1 MLAPAAISQPD
12 LAPRLAAAVAAA
24 RLAALSALP
33 TAVAAIDLILQQ
45 FNAKSAAA
53 AAATPAPLSPAASSG
68 PDLPAPQPLSFDE
81 RALAHRERRL
91 AYSAAY
97 FILRVSRLP
106 DYAPPHRPLSSP
118 GRAQPSHRP
127 TPAPSAAPRPLA
139 PLGLAT
145 PTELRPADSRTS
157 PPPPPRSPS
166 DLPHPTSAFPH
177 PTSNLPHPTSA
188 FPHPTSNIPLIP
200 LAQRVYN
207 VLSEGIPADEA
218 AGLRESL
225 TGATEDDV
233 RAMVDSIRNVYGD
246 DYIPELNDIVPANR
260 RTPPPLP
267 DPPDL
272 PDPLN
277 PNRSPRPGNPRASP
291 ASLLAAAGSSGPA
304 P

>member
-1 MLAPAAISQPD
+1 VTAPAAIAQPD

-33 TAVAAIDLILQQ
+33 TAIAAIDLILKQ

-53 AAATPAPLSPAASSG
+53 AAAVPTPPSTAAPSAPA
-68 PDLPAPQPLSFDE
+68 PAPQPLSFEE

-106 DYAPPHRPLSSP
+106 DDAPHRRPLSSP
-118 GRAQPSHRP
+118 APAQPHRR
-127 TPAPSAAPRPLA
+127 PAPQAPRPLA
-139 PLGLAT
+139 PLGFAPAAESRL
-145 PTELRPADSRTS
+145 ADSRAS
-157 PPPPPRSPS
+157 PPAPSPS
-166 DLPHPTSAFPH
+166 SSPSALPHPTSNVPH
-177 PTSNLPHPTSA
+177 STSA
-188 FPHPTSNIPLIP
+188 IPLIP

-225 TGATEDDV
+225 IDATEDDV

-246 DYIPELNDIVPANR
+246 DYIPELNDIVPAAQRN
-260 RTPPPLP
+260 PPPLPGLP

-277 PNRSPRPGNPRASP
+277 PNRAPRSGNPRASP

>member
-33 TAVAAIDLILQQ
+33 TAITAIDLILKQ

-53 AAATPAPLSPAASSG
+53 APSAPA
-68 PDLPAPQPLSFDE
+68 PAPQPLSFEE

-106 DYAPPHRPLSSP
+106 DDAPPHRPLSSP
-118 GRAQPSHRP
+118 APAQPNRRP
-127 TPAPSAAPRPLA
+127 APAPSAAPRPLA
-139 PLGLAT
+139 PIGLAT

-157 PPPPPRSPS
+157 PPPPPTSPS
-166 DLPHPTSAFPH
+166 DL
-177 PTSNLPHPTSA
+177 
-188 FPHPTSNIPLIP
+188 PHPTSNIPLIP

-246 DYIPELNDIVPANR
+246 DYIPELNDIVPATR
-260 RTPPPLP
+260 RDTPAAFPAAPAP
-267 DPPDL
+267 H
-272 PDPLN
+272 N
-277 PNRSPRPGNPRASP
+277 PNRAPRSGNPRASP

>member
-24 RLAALSALP
+24 RLAALTALP
-33 TAVAAIDLILQQ
+33 TAISAIDLILKQ

-53 AAATPAPLSPAASSG
+53 AAATPTPPSTAASSG
-68 PDLPAPQPLSFDE
+68 PDCPVPPPLSFEE

-106 DYAPPHRPLSSP
+106 DDAPPHRPLSSP
-118 GRAQPSHRP
+118 APAQPNRRP
-127 TPAPSAAPRPLA
+127 APAPSAAPRPLA
-139 PLGLAT
+139 PIGLAT

-157 PPPPPRSPS
+157 PPPPPTSPS
-166 DLPHPTSAFPH
+166 DL
-177 PTSNLPHPTSA
+177 
-188 FPHPTSNIPLIP
+188 PHPTSNIPLIP

-225 TGATEDDV
+225 TGACEDDV

-246 DYIPELNDIVPANR
+246 DYIPELNDIVPVNR
-260 RTPPPLP
+260 R
-267 DPPDL
+267 DPPAQRASRSSPTLLD
-272 PDPLN
+272 
-277 PNRSPRPGNPRASP
+277 PNRAPRSGNPRASP
-291 ASLLAAAGSSGPA
+291 ASLLAAAGTPTGPA